1 MSIVSWTSNCSKFKP
16 IDMTRTS
23 SYISYEL
30 IQSLIDYVS
39 KNSQAWS
46 LMTLNG
52 KNMQSSV
59 FQFYMADLED
69 IIPKAVEQYPS
80 LVSKTYANCTIDP
93 KSVML
98 SIDTTYKLIKVSAN
112 WGCSLYLEG
121 ADAKLLGKNGVN
133 NRPRP

>member
-1 MSIVSWTSNCSKFKP
+1 VGYDMSIVSWTSNCSKFKP

-69 IIPKAVEQYPS
+69 IIPRLWSSTPHS
-80 LVSKTYANCTIDP
+80 
-93 KSVML
+93 
-98 SIDTTYKLIKVSAN
+98 
-112 WGCSLYLEG
+112 
-121 ADAKLLGKNGVN
+121 
-133 NRPRP
+133 